1 MSKLKIKECSEE
13 GKHGLALL
21 TVRARNLT
29 MRVLEYCIDG
39 VWSDTRS
46 TWWINIIKTLNLS
59 VKSFM
64 DTGLQAQACAMTYR
78 TTLALVPCLALIFAI
93 GRGFGLQSVLQDEL
107 YTMFPGQGETVAHT
121 MTFVDSYLSQSSE
134 GVFVGVGV
142 VFLLWTLISL
152 LSSIEATF
160 NLVWGIK
167 QGRSFWR
174 KITDYTS
181 MLLILPI
188 LMICSSGLSIFLS
201 STLQQAFDFAFMTPV
216 LKLTFQ
222 LASWVFTWL
231 FFAAMFILI
240 PNTKVKITNAL
251 IAGVISGTG
260 FRILQWLF
268 VSGQMYVTKYNAIYG
283 SFAFLPLLLI
293 WIQLTWMVVLCGALV
308 CYSSQNIFLYA
319 MSSQVN
325 DISTNYRRKVTVAIA
340 TIIVKQFTAQRPALT
355 ALEITERTDIPPR
368 LTNDIIDDLTRA
380 GIIVRVV
387 TDEKHET
394 YGYQPAL
401 ETSKITLGLLY
412 NKLDNSGHSEFIPD
426 FATRFTN
433 AIAKVDAAGEASSKV
448 AETTLLKDLEINL
461 L

>member
-1 MSKLKIKECSEE
+1 MNRQAKKTYTTN
-13 GKHGLALL
+13 GKRGPALL
-21 TVRARNLT
+21 IERAKCVAT
-29 MRVLEYCIDG
+29 QVFDYCVDG
-39 VWSDTRS
+39 VWSDTRQ
-46 TWWINIIKTLNLS
+46 TWWVNIIKTLNLS

-78 TTLALVPCLALIFAI
+78 TTLALVPALALVFAI
-93 GRGFGLQSVLQDEL
+93 GRGFGFQSLLQDEL
-107 YTMFPGQGETVAHT
+107 YTMFPGQGDTVAQT

-134 GVFVGVGV
+134 GIFVGVGL

-152 LSSIEATF
+152 LSSVEATF

-181 MLLILPI
+181 MLLILPV

-222 LASWVFTWL
+222 LASWLFTWL

-340 TIIVKQFTAQRPALT
+340 TVIVHRFVEQKPAMT
-355 ALEITERTDIPPR
+355 SLEITELTEIPPR

-387 TDEKHET
+387 TDEKHEL

-401 ETSKITLGLLY
+401 ETSKLTLGVL
-412 NKLDNSGHSEFIPD
+412 NDKLDNSGHSEFIPD
-426 FATRFTN
+426 FAKRFTN
-433 AIAKVDAAGEASSKV
+433 AIDKVNAGDRALNEI
-448 AETTLLKDLEINL
+448 AETTLLKDLKIDL

>member
-1 MSKLKIKECSEE
+1 
-13 GKHGLALL
+13 
-21 TVRARNLT
+21 
-29 MRVLEYCIDG
+29 
-39 VWSDTRS
+39 
-46 TWWINIIKTLNLS
+46 
-59 VKSFM
+59 
-64 DTGLQAQACAMTYR
+64 
-78 TTLALVPCLALIFAI
+78 
-93 GRGFGLQSVLQDEL
+93 
-107 YTMFPGQGETVAHT
+107 
-121 MTFVDSYLSQSSE
+121 
-134 GVFVGVGV
+134 
-142 VFLLWTLISL
+142 
-152 LSSIEATF
+152 
-160 NLVWGIK
+160 
-167 QGRSFWR
+167 
-174 KITDYTS
+174 
-181 MLLILPI
+181 MLLILPV

-222 LASWVFTWL
+222 LASWLFTWL

-340 TIIVKQFTAQRPALT
+340 TVIVHRFVEQKPAMT
-355 ALEITERTDIPPR
+355 SLEITELTEIPPR

-387 TDEKHET
+387 TDEKHEL

-401 ETSKITLGLLY
+401 ETSKLTLGVLY
-412 NKLDNSGHSEFIPD
+412 DKLDNSGHSEFIPD
-426 FATRFTN
+426 FAKRFTN
-433 AIAKVDAAGEASSKV
+433 AIDKVNAGDRALNEI
-448 AETTLLKDLEINL
+448 AETTLLKDLKINL